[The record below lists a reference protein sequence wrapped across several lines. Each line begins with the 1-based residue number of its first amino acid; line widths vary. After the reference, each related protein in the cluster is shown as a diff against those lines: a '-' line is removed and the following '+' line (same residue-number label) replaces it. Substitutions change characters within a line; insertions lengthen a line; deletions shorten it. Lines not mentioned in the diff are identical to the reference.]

1 MSDSALSLTLG
12 ELRSEVARY
21 LQFGRGYN
29 DLAGREKA
37 DVDSC
42 IRRGVRQFLSPPPV
56 DGSSESHTWS
66 WLRPEGTLVTVAS
79 TVSYDL
85 PVNFGG
91 IIGPFAYQ
99 SSSDG
104 SIRPIEVT
112 SVSSLNARK
121 QMDTITTGRP
131 ELAAILPKVDS
142 SGDPARPSSFEV
154 TLFPTPDSAYT
165 LKYQYVAT
173 ITDFTDRGNDAHVP
187 GGQMHAET
195 LIASC
200 LSIAES
206 LTTDQPGRY
215 MSLFVQRLQASV
227 SSDRRLNTAAN
238 LGQNLDRSDGI
249 FRVRRSSYTVNYTP

>member
-1 MSDSALSLTLG
+1 MSDSTLSLTLG

-56 DGSSESHTWS
+56 DGSTESHTWS
-66 WLRPEGTLVTVAS
+66 WLRPEGTLTTVAS

-85 PVNFGG
+85 PANFGG

-99 SSSDG
+99 SSTDG

-112 SVSSLNARK
+112 SVSALNARK

-131 ELAAILPKVDS
+131 ELAAILP
-142 SGDPARPSSFEV
+142 
-154 TLFPTPDSAYT
+154 TPDTVYT

-173 ITDFTDRGNDAHVP
+173 ITDFTDRGNDAQVP

-200 LSIAES
+200 LAIAES

-215 MSLFVQRLQASV
+215 MSLFIQRLQASV
-227 SSDRRLNTAAN
+227 SADRRLNTAAN